1 MQGFFGRGKDLDWRN
16 LRDVQVLAAMSA
28 PSNSQLLPDARLI
41 SLFTVL
47 GLQMPSTDSL
57 EVMYTSILS
66 KHAEDLAPDI
76 QGQPF

>member
-16 LRDVQVLAAMSA
+16 LRDVQVLAAMDA

-66 KHAEDLAPDI
+66 KHAEALAPDI
-76 QGQPF
+76 QG